1 MREVTKIHQKELK
14 AAAEG
19 FDMAALVDTLKAE
32 LIKSLAGALMAQ
44 LEDGAADNTTQ
55 LPRRGA
61 APASDAERPLN
72 FYEEV
77 RRFEVKLIQW
87 ALLQT
92 EGRQAAAA
100 RLLQIKTTTL
110 NNKIKQYRINWRMR

>member
-14 AAAEG
+14 TAAEG
-19 FDMAALVDTLKAE
+19 VDMAALVEALKAE
-32 LIKSLAGALMAQ
+32 LIRSLASALMSQ
-44 LEDGAADNTTQ
+44 IEDGASDNTAY
-55 LPRRGA
+55 LSKRGA
-61 APASDAERPLN
+61 ADSEVPVN

-92 EGRQAAAA
+92 NGRQAAAA